1 MDNNYEIEKVDT
13 KELASQQREEIINSN
28 HYAKAE
34 IYVGMGNPV
43 PSTSMTA
50 HKCTD
55 IELAKLAITL
65 EQEAKYI
72 YQTYPLTKSIAE
84 QIEVKII
91 DFKGKEI

>member
-13 KELASQQREEIINSN
+13 KELTLQQREEIINSN

-34 IYVGMGNPV
+34 IYVGMDNPV
-43 PSTSMTA
+43 PSISMTA
-50 HKCTD
+50 HECTV
-55 IELAKLAITL
+55 IELAKLAIAL

-84 QIEVKII
+84 QVEVEII

>member
-13 KELASQQREEIINSN
+13 KELTLQQREEIINSN
-28 HYAKAE
+28 HYTKAE

-43 PSTSMTA
+43 PSISMTA
-50 HKCTD
+50 HKCTA
-55 IELAKLAITL
+55 IELAKLAIAL

-72 YQTYPLTKSIAE
+72 YKTYPLTKSIAAQAKVE
-84 QIEVKII
+84 II

>member
-13 KELASQQREEIINSN
+13 KELTLQQREEIINSD
-28 HYAKAE
+28 HYAKTE

-43 PSTSMTA
+43 PSISMTA
-50 HKCTD
+50 HKCTA
-55 IELAKLAITL
+55 IELAKLAIAL

-72 YQTYPLTKSIAE
+72 YKTYPLTKSIAE
-84 QIEVKII
+84 QVEVEII

>member
-13 KELASQQREEIINSN
+13 KELILQQREEIINSN
-28 HYAKAE
+28 HYTKAE
-34 IYVGMGNPV
+34 IYVGMDNPV
-43 PSTSMTA
+43 PSINMTA
-50 HKCTD
+50 HECTV
-55 IELAKLAITL
+55 IELAKLAIAL

-84 QIEVKII
+84 QIEVEII

>member
-13 KELASQQREEIINSN
+13 KELTLQQREEIINSN

-34 IYVGMGNPV
+34 IYVGMDNPV
-43 PSTSMTA
+43 PSTIMAA
-50 HKCTD
+50 HKCTA

-65 EQEAKYI
+65 EQEAKHI
-72 YQTYPLTKSIAE
+72 YQNYPVTKLIAE
-84 QIEVKII
+84 QIEVEII

>member
-13 KELASQQREEIINSN
+13 KELASQQREEIINSD

-43 PSTSMTA
+43 PSISMTT
-50 HKCTD
+50 HNCTA
-55 IELAKLAITL
+55 IELARLAVTL
-65 EQEAKYI
+65 EQEAKHI
-72 YQTYPLTKSIAE
+72 YQNYRVTKLIAE
-84 QIEVKII
+84 QIEVETI

>member
-13 KELASQQREEIINSN
+13 KELTLQQREEIINSN
-28 HYAKAE
+28 HYTKAE

-43 PSTSMTA
+43 PSISMTA
-50 HKCTD
+50 HKCTA

-65 EQEAKYI
+65 EQEAKHI

-84 QIEVKII
+84 QVEVEII